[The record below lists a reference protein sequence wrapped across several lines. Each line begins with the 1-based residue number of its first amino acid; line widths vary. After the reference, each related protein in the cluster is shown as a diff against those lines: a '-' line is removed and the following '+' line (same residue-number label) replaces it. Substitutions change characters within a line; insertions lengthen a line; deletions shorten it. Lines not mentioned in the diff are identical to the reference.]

1 VNNFLF
7 DLSSSHTY
15 NYRLISIN
23 DLSLDA
29 ARGQQDMSKRTVLAI
44 VAALLLVSA
53 STVVLGAGPTKG
65 GTLKIAASSIQQ
77 LDPYKTAANDE
88 TNLCGLVFDPLVVI
102 GKDSFEPKPHLAQS
116 WEMPDE
122 NTWVFHIRKG
132 VYFQEGN
139 EVFKKG
145 AKREVTADDVVY
157 SINRFINV
165 STAFTLGPIKSVK
178 ALDRYTVEI
187 KTPEPSPFLVS
198 DPNRLPSVGIVPR
211 EAIEKLGEDGFAR
224 KPIGSGPFQLKSF
237 SPDKGAVLERNP
249 RYWLPVYL
257 DKVEFV
263 VIPDP
268 TVQVMAVTSGQVD
281 IITYLVN
288 MDAMPTISK
297 NRKLAAV
304 RGRGGSYR
312 GLGFNVTV
320 SPFDEFA
327 VRDAISKAMNI
338 DAAFNAV
345 VAPHGQRAYGQCPP
359 WVAHGYDPSLKSLWK
374 YDPKEAVAILNKA
387 GFRDTNGDGIL
398 DRNGQPL
405 KVEIKTVPGSQVR
418 VLTILATQLRQI
430 GIDASVVQQDTAV
443 WVSDIMGGKSGVF
456 FDFSFAGTTGL
467 HSLFH
472 SEAIGKTNGH
482 FYADS
487 TVDSLLDQAL
497 RTTDMKKLS
506 SLWKQAQRK
515 IMEDRASIP
524 LYFEWGYSVVN
535 KKVNDYVSPW
545 GGLHLVTLE
554 NNVWISK

>member
-1 VNNFLF
+1 MCVGPCPPIIISILCTIIVNNFLF

-29 ARGQQDMSKRTVLAI
+29 ARGNRTCRKD
-44 VAALLLVSA
+44 SSSNRG
-53 STVVLGAGPTKG
+53 STSIGVCINRGLGAGPTKG

-268 TVQVMAVTSGQVD
+268 TVQVMAVTSG
-281 IITYLVN
+281 
-288 MDAMPTISK
+288 
-297 NRKLAAV
+297 
-304 RGRGGSYR
+304 
-312 GLGFNVTV
+312 
-320 SPFDEFA
+320 
-327 VRDAISKAMNI
+327 
-338 DAAFNAV
+338 
-345 VAPHGQRAYGQCPP
+345 
-359 WVAHGYDPSLKSLWK
+359 
-374 YDPKEAVAILNKA
+374 
-387 GFRDTNGDGIL
+387 
-398 DRNGQPL
+398 
-405 KVEIKTVPGSQVR
+405 
-418 VLTILATQLRQI
+418 
-430 GIDASVVQQDTAV
+430 
-443 WVSDIMGGKSGVF
+443 GKW
-456 FDFSFAGTTGL
+456 T
-467 HSLFH
+467 
-472 SEAIGKTNGH
+472 
-482 FYADS
+482 
-487 TVDSLLDQAL
+487 
-497 RTTDMKKLS
+497 
-506 SLWKQAQRK
+506 
-515 IMEDRASIP
+515 
-524 LYFEWGYSVVN
+524 
-535 KKVNDYVSPW
+535 
-545 GGLHLVTLE
+545 
-554 NNVWISK
+554 